1 MSLLIVVYIRVFLL
15 VIVRLVMDVVLKML
29 GLKVV
34 SVVSGNRVPREV

>member
-15 VIVRLVMDVVLKML
+15 VIVRLVIDVVLKML

-34 SVVSGNRVPREV
+34 SVVSGNRVP

>member
-15 VIVRLVMDVVLKML
+15 VIVRLVIDVVLKML